1 MTTLVAKGTIT
12 GNPPLPQI
20 QTAQNHSG
28 DGRKLHLSKLLSP
41 ENLWIKILPDFHYIQ
56 MNRFDFMTCFLSTKI
71 RLLWGAVNPC
81 EASFGPWGHIF
92 SRWKSRSLEKRKLQ
106 QNHLI
111 RKNTGHLA
119 QINSG
124 TVRVSFYCMFQV
136 FFSQQ
141 FLHEMMSPASPR
153 CFGML
158 QHILIVQLPPN
169 FPGRVANTHPRIFSD
184 CFNRLGA
191 LVLDDFGD
199 AIQPSHRHRTTIQR
213 TLQLVYFSFFSFSFH
228 GDTKGET
235 KTQRLWL
242 NFWCSLHSEGCHM
255 LHCSFGISYDVD

>member
-1 MTTLVAKGTIT
+1 MFFVCENTSFMGCSEPIWSILWTLGS
-12 GNPPLPQI
+12 
-20 QTAQNHSG
+20 H
-28 DGRKLHLSKLLSP
+28 
-41 ENLWIKILPDFHYIQ
+41 
-56 MNRFDFMTCFLSTKI
+56 
-71 RLLWGAVNPC
+71 
-81 EASFGPWGHIF
+81 F
-92 SRWKSRSLEKRKLQ
+92 SRWKSRSLEKRMLQ

-111 RKNTGHLA
+111 RKNAGHLA

-169 FPGRVANTHPRIFSD
+169 FPGRVANIHPRSFFFRIVST
-184 CFNRLGA
+184 
-191 LVLDDFGD
+191 VLGD

-213 TLQLVYFSFFSFSFH
+213 TLQLVNFSFFSFSFH

-235 KTQRLWL
+235 KTQWLWL
-242 NFWCSLHSEGCHM
+242 NFVICFIAPSD
-255 LHCSFGISYDVD
+255 FFYDVD